1 MEMTLEHDFSSAFAL
16 VAGAP
21 NTTENRASM
30 TPVSPGIFV
39 ASALCMK
46 VLRMAGRVSMSAF
59 RLF

>member
-1 MEMTLEHDFSSAFAL
+1 MTLEHDFPSSLAQS
-16 VAGAP
+16 AGAQYTVP
-21 NTTENRASM
+21 NRAN
-30 TPVSPGIFV
+30 TIPVSPGIFV